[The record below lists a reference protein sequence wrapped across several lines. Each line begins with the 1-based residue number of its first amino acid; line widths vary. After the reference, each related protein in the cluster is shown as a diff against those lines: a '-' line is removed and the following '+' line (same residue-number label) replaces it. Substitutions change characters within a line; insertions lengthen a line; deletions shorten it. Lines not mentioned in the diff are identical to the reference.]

1 MRVENTMVKNIL
13 SNPIIRTDFKEELII
28 PENLMSIKIIFFCF
42 LLCLGLPL
50 SAKKKVSEYPKS
62 DIKVSYNYH
71 NVFLKGSDNV
81 NERDIP
87 FLLLSN
93 SEESKFY
100 CKDTENK
107 DSLQSTPEGK
117 KLSRQMLTEAIN
129 QYMNTK
135 NESLMSSVVY
145 KTQLY
150 VFKSFADNQF
160 KVYDN
165 TGLERAFY
173 VEPIDVIDWE
183 ISDSTK
189 NILGYECFLAE
200 ADYHGRH
207 WTAWFTPEIPIQNG
221 PWKLQGLPGLILE
234 ASEPTGQHTFLATG
248 IEKSTQEMLPV
259 YNPKQY
265 DKSNRIDMLKTMRN
279 FMDNQNSIV
288 KASIDLDLGPDAP
301 KTAEYKKFDF
311 LETDY
316 H

>member
-1 MRVENTMVKNIL
+1 MR
-13 SNPIIRTDFKEELII
+13 
-28 PENLMSIKIIFFCF
+28 IKIIFFCF

-81 NERDIP
+81 TERDIP

-100 CKDTENK
+100 CPDTESK
-107 DSLQSTPEGK
+107 DSLKSTPKGK
-117 KLSRQMLTEAIN
+117 LLADKMLSEAVKHWIETKDESQM
-129 QYMNTK
+129 Q
-135 NESLMSSVVY
+135 SVVY
-145 KTQLY
+145 KTVIY
-150 VFKSFADNQF
+150 VFKSFTDNKF

-165 TGLERAFY
+165 MGLERAFY

-189 NILGYECFLAE
+189 NILGYECYKAV

-234 ASEPTGQHTFLATG
+234 ASEPTGQHTSLATG
-248 IEKSTQEMLPV
+248 IEKSTLEMLPV

-265 DKSNRIDMLKTMRN
+265 DKSNRIDMLKTRRN

-288 KASIDLDLGPDAP
+288 KASIDLNLGPDAP
-301 KTAEYKKFDF
+301 KTVEYKKFDF